1 MTPERF
7 QTLVETYGAD
17 PRHWPDDE
25 RAGAQRWAAE
35 HRAAADGMLAAAASL
50 DDWLAEDRVAPPDG
64 ALMRRIVAGAP
75 RRMLIE
81 RAQLW
86 WSSAIFAG
94 AGVAGA
100 LAGALI
106 VSLFLVSNEPPAG
119 HYAGEPLTSFSGS
132 VQQWG
137 G

>member
-17 PRHWPDDE
+17 ERHWPRDE
-25 RAGAQRWAAE
+25 RVDAQRWAAR
-35 HRAAADGMLAAAASL
+35 HRAAADEMLAAAASL
-50 DDWLAEDRVAPPDG
+50 DDLLAAHRVAPPDS

-75 RRMLIE
+75 KRMLIE
-81 RAQLW
+81 RAQIW

-106 VSLFLVSNEPPAG
+106 VSFFLVSNEPAAG
-119 HYAGEPLTSFSGS
+119 HYGGEPLTSFSGS